1 VEPEAL
7 VQKRPYVIV
16 SCFVVAMVLT
26 PPDPFTQ
33 SLLAIPMWALFEM
46 GILAGRISNTS
57 SSENNSETNQNK

>member
-1 VEPEAL
+1 
-7 VQKRPYVIV
+7 
-16 SCFVVAMVLT
+16 MVLT